1 MQPVE
6 VQRRRRRAHSTPMNA
21 PAEKPAVIRRRK
33 KRRRIGNALA
43 LGLLLG
49 FVVVAIIIMPK
60 EPIKHAYYSIGG
72 SGIHGDENA
81 SYYSGLVI
89 SEAMASNQTAMPDE
103 KGEFSDWVE
112 IWNSSDHAIDLY
124 NVGLSDDELSISFLF
139 PRMTI
144 QPDERIIVV
153 CDKTNQA
160 VWASPCTQ
168 SSACPARARPSCFT
182 IPIPA

>member
-60 EPIKHAYYSIGG
+60 EPIKHAYYSI
-72 SGIHGDENA
+72 A
-81 SYYSGLVI
+81 SL
-89 SEAMASNQTAMPDE
+89 
-103 KGEFSDWVE
+103 
-112 IWNSSDHAIDLY
+112 
-124 NVGLSDDELSISFLF
+124 
-139 PRMTI
+139 MT
-144 QPDERIIVV
+144 
-153 CDKTNQA
+153 
-160 VWASPCTQ
+160 
-168 SSACPARARPSCFT
+168 RPL
-182 IPIPA
+182 